1 MIASEAESYLRNGVL
16 IPSNEYLI
24 PGRLLSTESYPRVLH
39 LLRDLSGQGIVSRW
53 PKGVWDNQEMGKI
66 LEEYL
71 PGIGVTAREKN
82 RFFNFVWD
90 LCCGGHSTRV
100 AMFEHNNAAPPSV
113 IREHVYHGWG
123 RRNEACE
130 FVRRYVGLDPK
141 RPGDPEKF
149 TM

>member
-1 MIASEAESYLRNGVL
+1 MYKIANRYGLTINELCSINGIQRNKVL

-53 PKGVWDNQEMGKI
+53 PKGVWENQEMGKI

-82 RFFNFVWD
+82 RFFNFVW
-90 LCCGGHSTRV
+90 
-100 AMFEHNNAAPPSV
+100 
-113 IREHVYHGWG
+113 
-123 RRNEACE
+123 E
-130 FVRRYVGLDPK
+130 FTFHIFKMAY
-141 RPGDPEKF
+141 
-149 TM
+149 